1 MAQNDNVN
9 HPSHYVSHPS
19 GIECIQVT
27 EAFNFCLGNAI
38 KYIWR
43 AGLKGDAKQDLEKA
57 RWYVDREI
65 QRLTAEANAAR
76 EIAKQ
81 AEAAARAEAAAEARA
96 RALEQEAEAV
106 MSKSDDEEPNPWDAL
121 HNHRAMGP
129 WEHVGYTSDE
139 GFDKLE
145 ATQGRFYTAGLRPYL
160 DKLKESAKGGLVG
173 EQGPELMPLKVSYS
187 VPVDDEIPK
196 LEEFDDSGLIGYTRR
211 LAKAA
216 SEMEDERIERLVEQ
230 ALGDYPVEHIRV
242 ARTIGNP
249 HATVEIY
256 NPDSREWA
264 TY

>member
-1 MAQNDNVN
+1 MAQQNDNVN

-19 GIECIQVT
+19 GIECITIT

-43 AGLKGDAKQDLEKA
+43 AGLKGDALEDLRKA
-57 RWYVDREI
+57 VWYVEREI
-65 QRLTAEANAAR
+65 QRLTTERAR
-76 EIAKQ
+76 DYPA
-81 AEAAARAEAAAEARA
+81 AAAEDEARK
-96 RALEQEAEAV
+96 LEQEAEAI
-106 MSKSDDEEPNPWDAL
+106 MAKDAIPE
-121 HNHRAMGP
+121 AMMGP

-216 SEMEDERIERLVEQ
+216 SEREDERIERLVEQ
-230 ALGDYPVEHIRV
+230 ALKDYPVEHIRV
-242 ARTIGNP
+242 ARTVGEP